1 MRLSAQRAGT
11 LLLIL
16 FAVLVSLPAVAAS
29 LKVGDKA
36 PDFELAAT
44 TGGEIRLSDYRGTN
58 MVLLEFY
65 HADWGPT

>member
-44 TGGEIRLSDYRGTN
+44 TGGEIRLSDYRGKN

>member
-1 MRLSAQRAGT
+1 MRLSARRAGT
-11 LLLIL
+11 LWFIT
-16 FAVLVSLPAVAAS
+16 FAVLFSLPALAAS

-44 TGGEIRLSDYRGTN
+44 SGGEIRLSDYHGKN